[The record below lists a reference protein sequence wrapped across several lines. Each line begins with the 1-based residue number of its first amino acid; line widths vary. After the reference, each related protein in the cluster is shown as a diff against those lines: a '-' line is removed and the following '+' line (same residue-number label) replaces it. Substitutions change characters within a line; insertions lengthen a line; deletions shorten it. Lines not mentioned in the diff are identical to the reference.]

1 MSLGFL
7 QRVVPLDL
15 LEAGERGRVV
25 DVDGGYEMVG
35 RLAEMGISAGS
46 DLRVLRPGQ
55 PCIVAVGDQ
64 RISFRG
70 ETAAVVLVETDVD
83 AGCH

>member
-1 MSLGFL
+1 MSLDFL

-15 LEAGERGRVV
+15 LVAGEQGRVV
-25 DVDGGYEMVG
+25 AIQGGHEIVG

-46 DLRVLRPGQ
+46 SLRVLRPGK
-55 PCIVAVGDQ
+55 PCIVALGDQ

-70 ETAAVVLVETDVD
+70 ETAAVVLVETDAH
-83 AGCH
+83 AGCP